1 MRKNRGIHVFLGP
14 SLALITKAPRDSKE
28 TSRIVRVG
36 TRNYIVRIAVSQ
48 EHVLVCIILKV
59 TRHENDMV

>member
-36 TRNYIVRIAVSQ
+36 TRNYIVRIAAVSQ
-48 EHVLVCIILKV
+48 EHVLVCI
-59 TRHENDMV
+59 TRRSNTARQ